1 MNFAA
6 PSNRAL
12 ETLKRYFWTE
22 KDKSILISCNA
33 KMLSDP
39 CDLITLAQSV
49 DDRLSRMQRYMLGRC
64 VRDRKRN
71 PQPDLDV
78 YYFSESHI
86 QLVSYIISI
95 LLIGVLLIGAM
106 ACLSVL
112 NGRKWQIR
120 LVLVA
125 VSTSLFTL
133 FNGLLTNARRAEI
146 FGSTAAC
153 AAVLVVYVSTNL
165 GPPAPP

>member
-22 KDKSILISCNA
+22 KDKSILIGCDA
-33 KMLSDP
+33 KMLSEP

-64 VRDRKRN
+64 VR
-71 PQPDLDV
+71 PDLDV

-153 AAVLVVYVSTNL
+153 AAVLVVYVSANL